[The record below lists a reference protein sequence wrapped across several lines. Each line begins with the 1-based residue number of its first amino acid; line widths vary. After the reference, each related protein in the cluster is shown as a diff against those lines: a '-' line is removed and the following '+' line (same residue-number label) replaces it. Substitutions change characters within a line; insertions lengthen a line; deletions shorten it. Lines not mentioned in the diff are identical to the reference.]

1 MIQEFARA
9 KINLTLDILSK
20 RDDGFHEIETI
31 MQTLELAD
39 VVELETADEIT
50 LTIPHNKKLPTDEK
64 NLAYRA
70 VLEVQKFCK
79 KDFGVAI
86 TLTKKI
92 PIEAGLGGGSSD
104 AAAVIRGL
112 NQLYD
117 LKLSVKDMCKI
128 GAAIGSDVPFC
139 IKGGTCLATGRGEKL
154 KQLKDIDPFEVVLI
168 KPRKNTPT
176 EWAYKMYDE
185 NPATE
190 HPPTAEIVKLLNK
203 KKYDEAFKMFINL
216 ADRKSS
222 KLFAN
227 VFEPVSGKKNL
238 YIRNYKYFLQKCGVK
253 FAGMSGSGSTVFG
266 LTDEITVKKISK
278 IYTGN
283 GQIFY
288 TKTFGQVI

>member
-39 VVELETADEIT
+39 VVELEAADEIT
-50 LTIPHNKKLPTDEK
+50 LTISGNKTLPTDEK

-70 VLEVQKFCK
+70 VLEVKKFCK
-79 KDFGVAI
+79 KDFGAAI
-86 TLTKKI
+86 TLTKNI
-92 PIEAGLGGGSSD
+92 PVSAGLGGGSSD

-117 LKLSVKDMCKI
+117 LNLSVKDMCKI

-139 IKGGTCLATGRGEKL
+139 IKGGTCLASGRGEKL
-154 KQLKDIDPFEVVLI
+154 KQLKDLDTFDVVLI
-168 KPRKNTPT
+168 KPYGEIST

-185 NPATE
+185 KPATE

-203 KKYDEAFKMFINL
+203 KKYDEAFKQ
-216 ADRKSS
+216 
-222 KLFAN
+222 FAN
-227 VFEPVSGKKNL
+227 VLEKISSRKNFNVKNYIIFLKKCN
-238 YIRNYKYFLQKCGVK
+238 VK
-253 FAGMSGSGSTVFG
+253 FAGMSGSGPSVFA
-266 LTDEITVKKISK
+266 LTDEATAKKISK
-278 IYTGN
+278 NFTGRA
-283 GQIFY
+283 QFFT

>member
-39 VVELETADEIT
+39 VVELEAADEIT
-50 LTIPHNKKLPTDEK
+50 LTISGNKTLPTDEK

-79 KDFGVAI
+79 KNFGVSI
-86 TLTKKI
+86 NLTKNI
-92 PIEAGLGGGSSD
+92 PVEAGLGGGSSD

-128 GAAIGSDVPFC
+128 GAAIGSDVPFF

-154 KQLKDIDPFEVVLI
+154 KQLKDLETFEVVLI
-168 KPRKNTPT
+168 KPSKGVPT
-176 EWAYKMYDE
+176 ELAYKMYDE

-203 KKYDEAFKMFINL
+203 KNYDEVFKMFINL
-216 ADRKSS
+216 ADPKSS
-222 KLFAN
+222 KMFAN
-227 VFEPVSGKKNL
+227 VFEPILCKKNSFIKS
-238 YIRNYKYFLQKCGVK
+238 YRYFLQKCNVK
-253 FAGMSGSGSTVFG
+253 YTGISGSGSTVFG
-266 LTDEITVKKISK
+266 LTDEITAQKIRK
-278 IYTGN
+278 NFTGRA
-283 GQIFY
+283 QIFI